1 MALSKKN
8 LDQLKSILNENTSK
22 HNIYNKSSISDSSSL
37 KKDHSIEVDNPNQ
50 IFYSIIDNSEHLE
63 DTLAT
68 NNNLKKI
75 EEKLI
80 KEKKYYPFD
89 NKIDSQINNKLKD
102 SEERFIKENKTYFLD
117 NQINSQKNNQLSEE
131 DLLYDE
137 FNYLLDE

>member
-1 MALSKKN
+1 MKFIVLELMALSKKN
-8 LDQLKSILNENTSK
+8 LDQLKSILNKENTIK
-22 HNIYNKSSISDSSSL
+22 HNISDKSSISDSKSL
-37 KKDHSIEVDNPNQ
+37 KNNYPIEVNDPNQ

-63 DTLAT
+63 DTFLS

-80 KEKKYYPFD
+80 KDKRYYALD
-89 NKIDSQINNKLKD
+89 NKIEYQI
-102 SEERFIKENKTYFLD
+102 
-117 NQINSQKNNQLSEE
+117 NNQLSEE

>member
-1 MALSKKN
+1 MKFIVLPLMALSKKN

-50 IFYSIIDNSEHLE
+50 IFYSIIDNSESLE
-63 DTLAT
+63 DTLT
-68 NNNLKKI
+68 GNNNLKKL

-80 KEKKYYPFD
+80 KEKRYYPLD
-89 NKIDSQINNKLKD
+89 NKIDAQ
-102 SEERFIKENKTYFLD
+102 R
-117 NQINSQKNNQLSEE
+117 NSRLSEE

>member
-8 LDQLKSILNENTSK
+8 LDQLKSILNKEKKFMNDISD
-22 HNIYNKSSISDSSSL
+22 KSSISDSDSL
-37 KKDHSIEVDNPNQ
+37 KKDHKIEIKNPNQ
-50 IFYSIIDNSEHLE
+50 LFYSIIDNSEYLE
-63 DTLAT
+63 DTVLS

-80 KEKKYYPFD
+80 KEKRYYPPD
-89 NKIDSQINNKLKD
+89 NKIDSQ
-102 SEERFIKENKTYFLD
+102 R
-117 NQINSQKNNQLSEE
+117 NNQLSEE

>member
-1 MALSKKN
+1 MKSIVLPLMALSKKN
-8 LDQLKSILNENTSK
+8 LNQLKSILNKEKAIK
-22 HNIYNKSSISDSSSL
+22 HNISDKSSISDSNSL
-37 KKDHSIEVDNPNQ
+37 KKDHPIEVKNPNQ

-63 DTLAT
+63 DTVLT

-80 KEKKYYPFD
+80 KEKKYYPPD
-89 NKIDSQINNKLKD
+89 NKFDSQ
-102 SEERFIKENKTYFLD
+102 R
-117 NQINSQKNNQLSEE
+117 NNQLSEE

>member
-50 IFYSIIDNSEHLE
+50 IFYSIIDNSERLE
-63 DTLAT
+63 DTLAG
-68 NNNLKKI
+68 NNNLKKL

-80 KEKKYYPFD
+80 KENRYYPLD
-89 NKIDSQINNKLKD
+89 NKNYDQ
-102 SEERFIKENKTYFLD
+102 R
-117 NQINSQKNNQLSEE
+117 NSRLSEE

>member
-1 MALSKKN
+1 MKFIVLILMALSKKN
-8 LDQLKSILNENTSK
+8 LDQLKSILNKENTIK
-22 HNIYNKSSISDSSSL
+22 HNISDKSSISDSKSL
-37 KKDHSIEVDNPNQ
+37 KNNYPIEANDPNQ

-63 DTLAT
+63 DTCLS

-80 KEKKYYPFD
+80 KDKRYYALD
-89 NKIDSQINNKLKD
+89 NKIEHQI
-102 SEERFIKENKTYFLD
+102 
-117 NQINSQKNNQLSEE
+117 NNQLSEE

>member
-8 LDQLKSILNENTSK
+8 LDQLKSILNKKNTIN
-22 HNIYNKSSISDSSSL
+22 HNISDKSLIPDSNSQ
-37 KKDHSIEVDNPNQ
+37 KKDHPIEVNNPNQ

-63 DTLAT
+63 DTVLN
-68 NNNLKKI
+68 NNNLKKM

-80 KEKKYYPFD
+80 KEERYYPLD
-89 NKIDSQINNKLKD
+89 NKIDSQ
-102 SEERFIKENKTYFLD
+102 R
-117 NQINSQKNNQLSEE
+117 NNQLSEE